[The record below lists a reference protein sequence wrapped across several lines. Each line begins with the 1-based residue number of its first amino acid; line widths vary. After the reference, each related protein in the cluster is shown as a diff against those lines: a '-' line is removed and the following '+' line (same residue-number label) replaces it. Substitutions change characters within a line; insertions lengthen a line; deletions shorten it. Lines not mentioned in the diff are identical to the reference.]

1 MDSSTLTSINQE
13 VYQRFPDL
21 KGVKP
26 RMQKVDRNTLLTY
39 QKQVILAEQK
49 TIHRSVR
56 VVVDENGRIVKITTS
71 K

>member
-1 MDSSTLTSINQE
+1 MDSSTLSSINQQ

-39 QKQVILAEQK
+39 QKQVTLAEQK
-49 TIHRSVR
+49 TIKRSVR
-56 VVVDENGRIVKITTS
+56 VVVDENGRIVKISTS